1 METYRTKI
9 KTLEDLKIEL
19 ERIKARG
26 KKVVFT
32 NGCFDILHP
41 GHIRY
46 LWNARQLGDH
56 LVVAVNSDRSV
67 RAIKGSSRPILGEA
81 ARSELIAALEFV
93 DGVVVF
99 DEEDPLNVIESLLPD
114 VLVKGGDWSEERI
127 IGADVVRRAGGE
139 VRVIPFVE
147 GFSTTTIIEKIRTG
161 FVRAGL
167 C

>member
-9 KTLEDLKIEL
+9 KTLEDLKAEL
-19 ERIKARG
+19 QRVRAQG
-26 KKVVFT
+26 KKIVFT
-32 NGCFDILHP
+32 NGCFDIMHP
-41 GHIRY
+41 GHVRY
-46 LWNARQLGDH
+46 LWNARQLGDF
-56 LVVAVNSDRSV
+56 LVVAVNSDQSV
-67 RAIKGSSRPILGEA
+67 RQIKGPSRPILAED
-81 ARSELIAALEFV
+81 ARSEIIAALEFV

-127 IGADVVRRAGGE
+127 IGADAVRRAGGE

-147 GFSTTTIIEKIRTG
+147 GFSTTTIIEKIRTS